1 MNSRSG
7 AWDQTL
13 PPGRLATLALVLSLL
28 LSLMLGLMSLPSY
41 AQLPGQEAEPAA
53 EPVNCAVSGFRAA
66 VTDAPEPLRAAKA
79 LEWLSA
85 EGPRCSLDRWILIR
99 NNRNQWMGSADS
111 AQLAAAIDSRVEEL
125 ARDDSAVIRNLFTS
139 PPPPAPKKE

>member
-1 MNSRSG
+1 MLG
-7 AWDQTL
+7 
-13 PPGRLATLALVLSLL
+13 LL
-28 LSLMLGLMSLPSY
+28 LSLTSLPSH
-41 AQLPGQEAEPAA
+41 AQLPGQEAEPTPA
-53 EPVNCAVSGFRAA
+53 PTNCAISGFRAA

-85 EGPRCSLDRWILIR
+85 EGPKCSLDRWILIR

-111 AQLAAAIDSRVEEL
+111 AQLAAAIDIRVEEL